1 MIKVEN
7 HTVEIKDITHPYRL
21 IMETLEMLT
30 GVENALKRI
39 DKEYGR
45 NLTKVFYSRLDD
57 FNKLSDDDLK
67 KGREA
72 FELMHKLGIVGE
84 FVACPRNDEKK
95 ASPDTFEK
103 SALDK
108 LIKDIIDGQQEL

>member
-7 HTVEIKDITHPYRL
+7 HTVSIEDITHPYQL

-30 GVENALKRI
+30 GVEDALKKI
-39 DKEYGR
+39 DKDFGR

-57 FNKLSDDDLK
+57 FNKLSDEDRK
-67 KGREA
+67 KSRKA
-72 FELMHKLGIVGE
+72 FEEMRKLGIVGE
-84 FVACPRNDEKK
+84 FVACPRNDEK
-95 ASPDTFEK
+95 ASSDTSAE

-108 LIKDIIDGQQEL
+108 LIKDIINGQQEL

>member
-7 HTVEIKDITHPYRL
+7 HSVSIKDITHPYQI

-30 GVENALKRI
+30 GVEDALKQI
-39 DKEYGR
+39 DKDCGR
-45 NLTKVFYSRLDD
+45 NLTKVFYARLDD

-72 FELMHKLGIVGE
+72 FELMHKLGIVSE
-84 FVACPRNDEKK
+84 FVACPRSDEK
-95 ASPDTFEK
+95 ATPDNSAN

>member
-7 HTVEIKDITHPYRL
+7 HTVSIGNVKHPYQI

-30 GVENALKRI
+30 GVEDALKKI
-39 DKEYGR
+39 DEDCGR

-72 FELMHKLGIVGE
+72 IETMRKLGIMGE
-84 FVACPRNDEKK
+84 FVACPRNDEK
-95 ASPDTFEK
+95 ASPDTSEK

>member
-7 HTVEIKDITHPYRL
+7 HTVSIKDITHPYQL

-30 GVENALKRI
+30 GVEAALKRI
-39 DKEYGR
+39 DKDSGR
-45 NLTKVFYSRLDD
+45 CLTKVFYSRFDD

-84 FVACPRNDEKK
+84 FAACPRNDEK
-95 ASPDTFEK
+95 ASPDTSAE

-108 LIKDIIDGQQEL
+108 LIKDIINGQQEL

>member
-7 HTVEIKDITHPYRL
+7 HTVSIENVKHPYQ
-21 IMETLEMLT
+21 IITETLEILT
-30 GVENALKRI
+30 AVEDALKQI
-39 DKEYGR
+39 DQDFER

-57 FNKLSDDDLK
+57 FNKLSDVELK
-67 KGREA
+67 EGRKALET
-72 FELMHKLGIVGE
+72 MRKLGIVGE
-84 FVACPRNDEKK
+84 FVACPRNDKE
-95 ASPDTFEK
+95 ASQDASEK

>member
-7 HTVEIKDITHPYRL
+7 HTVSIENVIHPYQI

-30 GVENALKRI
+30 GVEEALKKI
-39 DKEYGR
+39 DEDSGR
-45 NLTKVFYSRLDD
+45 NLTKVLYSQLDD
-57 FNKLSDDDLK
+57 FNKLSEDELK
-67 KGREA
+67 ECRKA
-72 FELMHKLGIVGE
+72 NELTRKLGFKGE
-84 FVACPRNDEKK
+84 FVACDGKDEE
-95 ASPDTFEK
+95 ASPDTSTK

>member
-7 HTVEIKDITHPYRL
+7 HSVSITDIKHPYQI
-21 IMETLEMLT
+21 IMETLEILT
-30 GVENALKRI
+30 GVEHALKQI
-39 DKEYGR
+39 DKDCGR

-57 FNKLSDDDLK
+57 FNKLSEEDLK
-67 KGREA
+67 NGREA
-72 FELMHKLGIVGE
+72 FKIMRKLGIVGE
-84 FVACPRNDEKK
+84 FVACPKNDEE
-95 ASPDTFEK
+95 ASPDTSAN